1 MFTRYTI
8 NLVCKLIL
16 ELLWNMIELYCDIYK
31 IYPFYISQM
40 FIHKTLLL
48 LIQLLTLNFE
58 VIL

>member
-1 MFTRYTI
+1 MFTRYNI
-8 NLVCKLIL
+8 NLVCKIIL

-48 LIQLLTLNFE
+48 LIQLLTLNLE

>member
-1 MFTRYTI
+1 MFTRYNI
-8 NLVCKLIL
+8 NLVCKIIL

>member
-8 NLVCKLIL
+8 NLVCTIIL

>member
-8 NLVCKLIL
+8 NLVCKIIL

>member
-8 NLVCKLIL
+8 NLVGKIML
-16 ELLWNMIELYCDIYK
+16 ELLWNMIELYCYIYK
-31 IYPFYISQM
+31 IYHLYISQM

-48 LIQLLTLNFE
+48 LIKLLTLNFE